1 MNVLYFSTVN
11 WKWIKQRPHFICE
24 YISKK
29 NIEVMYFSITPLFKQ
44 KISKYTVN
52 RTLEINDRF
61 VIPYASRYKL
71 IKEINKLFVK
81 RLLKKKF
88 DIVVL
93 THPEQIEYLP
103 NNIIQNSKIIYEC
116 MDNMPYFYSGKQTDL
131 IEKKEYELCRL
142 VDTIITS
149 SKYLKERI
157 VKEYKIDENKITIIK
172 NAFDK
177 SILDNDI
184 EKVTLKY
191 PSIVYVGTISEWLD
205 IDMILEYAKKHS
217 EHYIYMVGPTEN
229 KIKTILS
236 NYKNII
242 LVGAV
247 EHKFVKTYIES
258 GNIMLIP
265 FKINELIKG
274 VDPVKIYE
282 YLALGKTVVTSY
294 WEELDSY
301 NNNAK
306 VKFYSNFE
314 EFEELIESNIQK
326 ELISG
331 IPNKEF
337 IIENTW
343 EDRALK
349 YIEVLYKTRSK

>member
-11 WKWIKQRPHFICE
+11 WKWIKQRPHFLCE
-24 YISKK
+24 YMSKE

-44 KISKYTVN
+44 KISKNIVN
-52 RTLEINDRF
+52 EFLEIKDKY
-61 VIPYASRYKL
+61 VMPYASRYEV
-71 IKEINKLFVK
+71 IKKINKFFVK
-81 RLLKKKF
+81 ISLRKNF

-103 NNIIQNSKIIYEC
+103 NNIIENSKIVYEC
-116 MDNMPYFYSGKQTDL
+116 MDNMPYFYSGKQRAI
-131 IEKKEYELCRL
+131 IEKKEYDLCQI

-149 SKYLKERI
+149 SKYLKEKI
-157 VKEYKIDENKITIIK
+157 AKEYSIEENKITIIK
-172 NAFDK
+172 NAVDK
-177 SILDNDI
+177 SILDGII
-184 EKVTLKY
+184 EPVKLKY
-191 PSIVYVGTISEWLD
+191 PNVVYVGTISEWLD
-205 IDMILEYAKKHS
+205 IDMILEYAKTHS

-229 KIKTILS
+229 KIETILS

-247 EHKFVKTYIES
+247 EHKFVKTYIDA

-301 NNNAK
+301 NNNAM
-306 VKFYSNFE
+306 VKFYHNFE

-326 ELISG
+326 ELMRNSR
-331 IPNKEF
+331 NKEF
-337 IIENTW
+337 IIENIW
-343 EDRALK
+343 EKRVSQ
-349 YIEVLYKTRSK
+349 YIDVLYKTRSK